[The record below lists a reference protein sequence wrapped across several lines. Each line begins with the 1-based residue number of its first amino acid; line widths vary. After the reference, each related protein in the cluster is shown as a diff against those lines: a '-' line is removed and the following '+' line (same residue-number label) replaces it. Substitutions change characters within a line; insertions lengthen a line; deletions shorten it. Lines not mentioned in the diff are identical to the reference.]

1 MMKFRESRA
10 HRRWRP
16 AALVATL
23 LALAALPACGR
34 QRPRQEVEGGD
45 AQLGRQAIQRYGCG
59 TCHIVPG
66 VPGAE
71 GRQAQMLVGFG
82 DRADIV
88 GAAEN
93 TPDNLIKWIREPQS
107 IEPRTK
113 MPALGVTEK
122 DARDIAAYLFSLRA
136 E

>member
-1 MMKFRESRA
+1 
-10 HRRWRP
+10 
-16 AALVATL
+16 
-23 LALAALPACGR
+23 
-34 QRPRQEVEGGD
+34 
-45 AQLGRQAIQRYGCG
+45 
-59 TCHIVPG
+59 
-66 VPGAE
+66 
-71 GRQAQMLVGFG
+71 MLVGFG